1 MSYSKEVKEEIKEYT
16 NSKEIENLKEK
27 KRKAAMDGRFMEAF
41 ELQNLIEQKK
51 NDIIHK
57 HLQRT

>member
-1 MSYSKEVKEEIKEYT
+1 MSYSKEVKEAIKEYT

>member
-1 MSYSKEVKEEIKEYT
+1 MSYFKEVKEAIKEYT

>member
-1 MSYSKEVKEEIKEYT
+1 MSCSKEIKDAIKEYA
-16 NSKEIENLKEK
+16 NSKEIEDLKEK

-51 NDIIHK
+51 DDITCK